1 MKRRKREIQ
10 RLIDENN
17 QLRKQLKSENQH
29 YYEDLIVYMRAHTLF
44 HDDRI
49 VEENLIAILQDL
61 IDAQQNGMDA
71 ETYFGKDPAQTGAE
85 MLKAIPINI
94 VDFAWF
100 NLKLMMMLVLLTLL
114 PSLSTPEAKLDGG
127 NLLLVNITI
136 LIATWSILWIVGS
149 NAFNTPSR
157 TQKVGFFIG
166 GGAIF
171 AGTVV
176 FFFFFKTSWQITIPP
191 QISFILIISGL
202 IVGVLLPFFSRPT
215 GFKLFLYFYSMGYLL
230 LGLLVHL
237 PFTRKFMTAKI
248 HLGAWQWLL
257 YVGLAIFAILVG
269 LVSWWFVRRERKH
282 DPNR

>member
-191 QISFILIISGL
+191 PNFVHSNYQWLDCRCVAAFLLSPHLIQVVSLLLLDGLFTPGSSRSFAIYPQIYDGQNSSRCLAMVALRRTSNFCDFGRISF
-202 IVGVLLPFFSRPT
+202 
-215 GFKLFLYFYSMGYLL
+215 
-230 LGLLVHL
+230 LV
-237 PFTRKFMTAKI
+237 
-248 HLGAWQWLL
+248 
-257 YVGLAIFAILVG
+257 
-269 LVSWWFVRRERKH
+269 VRS
-282 DPNR
+282 PGTQA